1 MGSSS
6 KAKDAKTKKKR
17 GRKVAP
23 PILRPTLPMNMKY
36 VIKHIPKQPLKFGP
50 TYNSNFKENIELS
63 IKDEGMN
70 MFKDT
75 IFGQYLN
82 IPKCHYQGQI
92 TKCLYLLEVEHDNLD
107 KEIHIRHAKR
117 NVLQF
122 SIREFAIITGLKCTG
137 NVKDFTY
144 SISKISRLVQRYF
157 PGPNYNVTK
166 GRLVDRFELGI
177 WDSSDD
183 ALQMTILYFIH
194 TFVFSQ
200 LGDAPIPIEDFFMVE
215 DGSYKQFLW
224 GQLAF
229 MKLMKSFRKEYKP
242 DKQMYRLN
250 GFPYALNIWVYEY
263 ASAMH
268 NEIAVREGNG
278 IPRVWN
284 WKVNDCSNV
293 QPTQEELESL
303 DLPNNS
309 HVPPN
314 RSATSVANQEE
325 VQPDDVSGFEE
336 FSSKPP
342 EQLLRRCTRVS
353 TTASTPPPKRRKVA
367 HSTKNN
373 VPKTTP
379 DVQKNQPFQTPIS
392 QPLKFD
398 NVSAVHLNTVP
409 RRTSSDNARLEDL
422 EGHIKSYVDQ
432 KIGALEALIIKNH
445 SKLMKAV
452 AAKDNKS
459 DKDIGDISMPHI
471 VDDSVVKG
479 NVVLDSASDQLFQ
492 QPISPIHMDFA
503 SLDQNGD
510 AYDVEVEQRLGNE
523 ENVDKIEESF
533 NKDSETVHHDVDAS
547 DVEVEQRHVNEENV
561 AKTMEDSTNAIPTIH
576 HSDFPIE
583 EFVHNK
589 EVEDAVH
596 NVTQLHTKVLSCDK
610 VVADS
615 IQQESKRHASNPVIV
630 DISDSSKVASI
641 PSGTETVIDTI
652 VYKLPNEPINV
663 APLSIIIPQQLT
675 NSDDFLSD
683 SQLPTQLPIKEF
695 AHNLDTKTPAPRN
708 RIPSKILQSPYV
720 NTFGS
725 SDKGKGKIDD
735 DIRPYTPFEG
745 CGITYQVSSL
755 LMQEYSQWIQKGL
768 LKTHANKK
776 PSNDKYRGKNALFG
790 FDYMDFFV
798 AFPLDKNWLYTMSQ
812 PKKCWTDQHID
823 VIFYYLRKK
832 SKLRSMDQYRYT
844 TCNCLFSTYIKN
856 AYKRY
861 YCSPADDT
869 LSTQQHIARADVVSV
884 YERSIKDV
892 INGFFVPAA
901 LPWHL
906 VDEVYIPINCDEEF
920 HWVLGVVVLR
930 NRLIRVYDSNLGT
943 RNKSQSDEIKQ
954 LSIILPN
961 YLHDSGF
968 FDKTDRIDWATLD
981 AYKDNKTGELMGPQ
995 HPFEVEFA
1003 RGIMQQKSDSL
1014 DCGTYVA
1021 AFAEFL
1027 SDEIKVPSIPF
1038 QSEYLRSR
1046 YATLLWKYG
1055 TDKANSRYV
1064 SENDDP
1070 IRLKAASI
1078 LLADDVLF
1086 NVD

>member
-50 TYNSNFKENIELS
+50 TYNSNFKENLELS

-107 KEIHIRHAKR
+107 KEIHIRPAKG

-122 SIREFAIITGLKCTG
+122 SIRKFAIITGLKCTG

-144 SISKISRLVQRYF
+144 PISKINGYIV
-157 PGPNYNVTK
+157 
-166 GRLVDRFELGI
+166 
-177 WDSSDD
+177 
-183 ALQMTILYFIH
+183 FIH

-200 LGDAPIPIEDFFMVE
+200 LGDTPIPIEDFFMIE

-229 MKLMKSFRKEYKP
+229 TKLMKSFRKEYKP

-250 GFPYALNIWVYEY
+250 GFPYALNIWVYEC
-263 ASAMH
+263 ASAMY

-278 IPRVWN
+278 IPRVCN
-284 WKVNDCSNV
+284 WKVVGARPKYEMFMENIFTENDCSNV

-314 RSATSVANQEE
+314 RLATSVANQEE

-342 EQLLRRCTRVS
+342 EQLRN
-353 TTASTPPPKRRKVA
+353 VA

-373 VPKTTP
+373 VPKTTS

-392 QPLKFD
+392 QPPKFD
-398 NVSAVHLNTVP
+398 NVSVVHLNRVP

-422 EGHIKSYVDQ
+422 EGHNKSYVDK
-432 KIGALEALIIKNH
+432 KIGALEALIIKYH
-445 SKLMKAV
+445 FELMKAV
-452 AAKDNKS
+452 ATKDNKS
-459 DKDIGDISMPHI
+459 DKDIGVIFMPHI

-479 NVVLDSASDQLFQ
+479 NVDLDSAFDQLFQ

-503 SLDQNGD
+503 SLDHNGD
-510 AYDVEVEQRLGNE
+510 ASAMKVEQRLVNE
-523 ENVDKIEESF
+523 KNVAKIEEPF
-533 NKDSETVHHDVDAS
+533 NKDFATVHHDVDAS

-561 AKTMEDSTNAIPTIH
+561 AKIDETSIKDQTMEDSTNAIPTIH

-596 NVTQLHTKVLSCDK
+596 KVTQLHIKVLSCDK

-615 IQQESKRHASNPVIV
+615 IKQESKRHASNLVIV
-630 DISDSSKVASI
+630 YTSDSYKAASI
-641 PSGTETVIDTI
+641 PSGTETVIDAI

-675 NSDDFLSD
+675 NSDDFLFD
-683 SQLPTQLPIKEF
+683 SRLPTQLPIKEF

-735 DIRPYTPFEG
+735 DIRRYTPFEG

-768 LKTHANKK
+768 LKTHAN
-776 PSNDKYRGKNALFG
+776 N
-790 FDYMDFFV
+790 
-798 AFPLDKNWLYTMSQ
+798 
-812 PKKCWTDQHID
+812 
-823 VIFYYLRKK
+823 
-832 SKLRSMDQYRYT
+832 
-844 TCNCLFSTYIKN
+844 
-856 AYKRY
+856 
-861 YCSPADDT
+861 PADDT

-892 INGFFVPAA
+892 IN
-901 LPWHL
+901 
-906 VDEVYIPINCDEEF
+906 VDEVFIPINCDKEF
-920 HWVLGVVVLR
+920 YWVLAVVVLR
-930 NRLIRVYDSNLGT
+930 NRLIQVYDSNLET

-968 FDKTDRIDWATLD
+968 FDKTDRIDCATLD
-981 AYKDNKTGELMGPQ
+981 AYKDNKTDELMGPQ

-1027 SDEIKVPSIPF
+1027 SDEIKVPSIRF

-1055 TDKANSRYV
+1055 TDKANSGYV
-1064 SENDDP
+1064 SENDNP
-1070 IRLKAASI
+1070 IRLKATSI
-1078 LLADDVLF
+1078 LLADDELF